1 MTMFNYIG
9 YFCNVLQLIQLL
21 QQLLQQLLNYV
32 GELCEVLVNI
42 FWVKNDG
49 NDIRGGRGSV
59 GRRGG
64 DVGEA
69 IDGIGRT
76 TNGLRGDVS

>member
-1 MTMFNYIG
+1 M
-9 YFCNVLQLIQLL
+9 L
-21 QQLLQQLLNYV
+21 QQLSNYV
-32 GELCEVLVNI
+32 GELWEVLVNI

-64 DVGEA
+64 DGGEA

-76 TNGLRGDVS
+76 TNGLRGDVSCRGSIDSLDIRSDDV